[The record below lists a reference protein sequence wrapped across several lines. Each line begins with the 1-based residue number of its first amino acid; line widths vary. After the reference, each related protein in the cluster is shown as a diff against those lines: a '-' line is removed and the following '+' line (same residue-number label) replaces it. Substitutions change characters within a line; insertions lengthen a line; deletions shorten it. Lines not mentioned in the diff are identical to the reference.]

1 MQLQYA
7 HSFKGSNTAR
17 HSREGGNPVRG
28 LRRNAF
34 LLDSRLRGNDAIRGF
49 LHKLKGEERVDD
61 NYEHDYEYEHGAGVG
76 SEFGMSL
83 I

>member
-1 MQLQYA
+1 
-7 HSFKGSNTAR
+7 
-17 HSREGGNPVRG
+17 
-28 LRRNAF
+28 
-34 LLDSRLRGNDAIRGF
+34 
-49 LHKLKGEERVDD
+49 VDD